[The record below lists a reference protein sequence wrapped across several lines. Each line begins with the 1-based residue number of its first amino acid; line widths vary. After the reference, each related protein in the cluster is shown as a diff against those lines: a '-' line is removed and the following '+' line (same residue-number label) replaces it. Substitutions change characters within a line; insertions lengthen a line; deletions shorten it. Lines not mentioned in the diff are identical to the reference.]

1 MLATKACLRCGVG
14 KVTVCTPRRNNDIL
28 QVAVPVLFLLSGMLM
43 FATIISLYATVVTA
57 KSKNVPAWVWGLGA
71 ACLVV
76 AFAAVVLMN

>member
-1 MLATKACLRCGVG
+1 
-14 KVTVCTPRRNNDIL
+14 
-28 QVAVPVLFLLSGMLM
+28 MLM

-57 KSKNVPAWVWGLGA
+57 KSKNVPAWVWGLGV

>member
-1 MLATKACLRCGVG
+1 MST
-14 KVTVCTPRRNNDIL
+14 
-28 QVAVPVLFLLSGMLM
+28 AVVLLFLLSGMLM

-76 AFAAVVLMN
+76 VFAAVVLMS